1 MAYDCAFST
10 LHVGPH
16 NNNEARKAVSDAE
29 RKRILIVYDDPSH
42 LDIYGMIVDREGYLP
57 VPLLVRFAGPE
68 PVPDGEIAVILLDY
82 RMNSVKTAPQIA
94 QELKAKHPEA
104 PILLLSDLWTMP
116 EDIQPYASDF
126 VRKGEPE
133 KLLKA
138 LHRLITD
145 DGDGVPPQKDDP
157 GKDQ

>member
-1 MAYDCAFST
+1 MTYDCALSDT
-10 LHVGPH
+10 NVGPQRQ
-16 NNNEARKAVSDAE
+16 NEARKAVSEAE
-29 RKRILIVYDDPSH
+29 RKRILIVDDDPSH

-82 RMNSVKTAPQIA
+82 RMNSVKTTPQIA

-116 EDIQPYASDF
+116 EDIQPYAAEF
-126 VRKGEPE
+126 IRKGEPE
-133 KLLKA
+133 NLLRA
-138 LHRLITD
+138 LLRLSTA
-145 DGDGVPPQKDDP
+145 DGDGDARRRNEPAKS
-157 GKDQ
+157 